1 MSWCFILSLS
11 SKCVPLDCFC
21 VFWFP
26 VVRFIFFLPLVS
38 HFVGIERLWVYNMI
52 MIRSLLFLHF
62 PVHFVSTFNLCL
74 KFWGYIWIL
83 QGKKKELIFI
93 WKLLLHSVFV
103 LGFSF
108 FPLPSPLLPGGGAL
122 FCFCLSALV
131 VFKHM
136 CSCACFFYVVVLLS
150 WTHGSKLCGHWITV
164 SLWKLRVGMT
174 RKACCYT
181 NFDKR
186 RLLYFHLLYCLW
198 TFSFLLRFDFLSDF
212 VIVSF
217 IVDEIF

>member
-1 MSWCFILSLS
+1 MLLYLVYGVVRLTSRESLCS
-11 SKCVPLDCFC
+11 VLTKERLQTVCVVLAASRVVGNVMLFHSFFEFCVPLDCFC

-52 MIRSLLFLHF
+52 MIWSLLFLHF

-93 WKLLLHSVFV
+93 WKLWLHSVFV

-131 VFKHM
+131 VFKHV
-136 CSCACFFYVVVLLS
+136 F
-150 WTHGSKLCGHWITV
+150 LC
-164 SLWKLRVGMT
+164 L
-174 RKACCYT
+174 
-181 NFDKR
+181 
-186 RLLYFHLLYCLW
+186 
-198 TFSFLLRFDFLSDF
+198 FLLRSG
-212 VIVSF
+212 SP
-217 IVDEIF
+217 